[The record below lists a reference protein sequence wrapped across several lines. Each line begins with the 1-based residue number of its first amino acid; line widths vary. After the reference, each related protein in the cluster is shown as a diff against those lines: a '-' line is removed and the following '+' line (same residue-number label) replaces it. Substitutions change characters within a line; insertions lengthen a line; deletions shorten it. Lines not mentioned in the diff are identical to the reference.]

1 MRGFFCNFTKLRKAL
16 STKKQRNKVPEF
28 SFPIIRFLAWFL
40 ILVPFLTACSG
51 DPAAEE
57 QKGREPPSVPVTVA
71 RVETKDM
78 PVQVKTTGS
87 VEAYATVAVKS
98 RVSGEIMAVHFR
110 EGQDVK
116 EHDLLFTIDK
126 APFLVALKEA
136 QANLERDLAL
146 ARKAENDVRRN
157 APLVEKEHISRQTY
171 EQLLIAAD
179 AARATTKADEA
190 VIENLRL
197 QLTYCSIKAPI
208 SGRTGSLLIQKGN
221 LVKGND
227 ENKHMVTINQIEPIY
242 VSFTVPEQ
250 YIGEIHR
257 GMAQGEMGVQ
267 VTVSETSPRVEPIS
281 GTITFMDNSAD
292 KDTGTIR
299 LKGTF
304 ANDDRSLWPGQIV
317 NVVLTLGIELGV
329 VTVPSQ
335 AVQTGQSGRYA
346 FVVNSEQK
354 AELRSVVVNRTTN
367 GDAIIDR
374 GLRPG
379 ETVVT
384 DGQLLLTPGTRVA
397 IKEKDTVHSGSSGQ

>member
-1 MRGFFCNFTKLRKAL
+1 M
-16 STKKQRNKVPEF
+16 
-28 SFPIIRFLAWFL
+28 IRFLTWFL
-40 ILVPFLTACSG
+40 IIVPLLTGCSG

-57 QKGREPPSVPVTVA
+57 QKGRQPPSVPVTVA
-71 RVETKDM
+71 QVETKDM

-110 EGQDVK
+110 EGQEVK
-116 EHDLLFTIDK
+116 EDDLLFTVDK
-126 APFLVALKEA
+126 APFEVALKEA
-136 QANLERDLAL
+136 QANLERDQAL

-179 AARATTKADEA
+179 AARATVKADHA

-250 YIGEIHR
+250 YIGEINR
-257 GMAQGEMGVQ
+257 GMSRGEMSVQ
-267 VTVSETSPRVEPIS
+267 VAVSETSPRVEPIS
-281 GTITFMDNSAD
+281 GTITFLDNSAD

-304 ANDDRSLWPGQIV
+304 ANEDRRLWPGQIV
-317 NVVLTLGIELGV
+317 SVVLTLGIQPNVL
-329 VTVPSQ
+329 TVPNQ
-335 AVQTGQSGRYA
+335 AIQTGQSGRYA

-354 AELRSVVVNRTTN
+354 VELRSVVVNRTTN
-367 GDAIIDR
+367 GEAIVDR
-374 GLRPG
+374 GLSPG

-384 DGQLLLTPGTRVA
+384 DGQLLLTPGARVA
-397 IKEKDTVHSGSSGQ
+397 IKVKDMGHTVSSGQ